1 VKIPEPSGA
10 QAILVLK
17 KIDVFNYKR
26 DTVPDGVF
34 VLLCDYEDLDQTN
47 PLIKSLREKNQLVPN
62 RILVKAPHANYRY
75 FLTNNDLITEC
86 SLDYLHV
93 FSQFCCF
100 LGATEVKVSN
110 VSSATITN
118 EKSGDAGVAIKHGG
132 KISASIV
139 GSESYEKI
147 INFHDTFEPSE
158 PNFAEAEK
166 IKDQLAWDAILDKI
180 FNLIK
185 QGKKIKGS
193 KYDISCSKEISNV
206 INIAAKIKPYP
217 GIDIDLGFTSNTS
230 LKEKFSMCVEINF

>member
-1 VKIPEPSGA
+1 MKIPEPSCA

-17 KIDVFNYKR
+17 KIDAFNYKR

-34 VLLCDYEDLDQTN
+34 VLPCDYEDLDQTN
-47 PLIKSLREKNQLVPN
+47 PLIKSLREKNQLIPN
-62 RILVKAPHANYRY
+62 RILVKAPHADYRY
-75 FLTNNDLITEC
+75 FLTDNNLITEC

-93 FSQFCCF
+93 FSQFCCL
-100 LGATEVKVSN
+100 LGATEVKASN
-110 VSSATITN
+110 ESSNTATKEN
-118 EKSGDAGVAIKHGG
+118 AGKAGVALKYGG
-132 KISASIV
+132 EISAGV
-139 GSESYEKI
+139 ADSESYKKI
-147 INFHDTFEPSE
+147 INFHDTFESSE

-166 IKDQLAWDAILDKI
+166 IKDQLSWDANIDKI

-185 QGKKIKGS
+185 QGKKIKGT

-217 GIDIDLGFTSNTS
+217 GIDIDLGFKSNTS